1 VSNGELELFINGVS
15 SGTNEDFGTLAV
27 GDIYL
32 GSRTDTYNWLGGM
45 AEVLIFD
52 DVLNATDR
60 SNVEAYLI
68 AKYALT

>member
-1 VSNGELELFINGVS
+1 
-15 SGTNEDFGTLAV
+15 V

-52 DVLNATDR
+52 DVLGTSDR
-60 SNVEAYLI
+60 GNVESYLMS
-68 AKYALT
+68 KYGLA